1 MKKAF
6 LLLTVLLAL
15 SLCSSVLF
23 AQSGRKRAAPPDSK
37 TEKTGSAQAAES
49 AATDAE
55 AEGLSE
61 SRVGAEGETVE
72 DDVIRVDTSLV
83 TVPVTVLDRSGRYVP
98 YLRRQDFRLF
108 EDGVEQKIAYFAAV
122 DHPFTVV
129 FLIDTSG
136 STQFRLDEIQ
146 DAAMTFVSKLK
157 PEDSVMV
164 MEFDSRIK
172 VLCKA
177 TTDRNVIAKA
187 IRRTSTGGSTRL
199 YDAVDD
205 VLRKQLRTING
216 RKAVV
221 LFTDGVDT
229 ASTRA
234 TYESTLRDA
243 EEADAPIYS
252 VDYDTQGTKGIWGGQ
267 GMPGSGGV
275 IFGIPIPRPGVPGS
289 GGTGGPGS
297 TPAEYRRGVA
307 YLNALSDRTGGRFYS
322 ADTMMGIGQ
331 AFTWIA
337 EELRRQY
344 SLGYYPKLVAKE
356 GQRRQIKVRAVE
368 PDMVVKARGSYIP
381 ALKKPGTQTQ
391 PSADPVKEKTPY
403 DKAEH
408 RIQETEYSRAS
419 LAC

>member
-6 LLLTVLLAL
+6 LLLTLLLAL
-15 SLCSSVLF
+15 SLGASTLL
-23 AQSGRKRAAPPDSK
+23 AQSGRKRTTEPAAKTQKVGEKSVPAEETTATAEPD
-37 TEKTGSAQAAES
+37 
-49 AATDAE
+49 D
-55 AEGLSE
+55 GLWE

-72 DDVIRVDTSLV
+72 DDVIRVDTALV
-83 TVPVTVLDRSGRYVP
+83 TVPVTVLDRSGKYVP
-98 YLRRQDFRLF
+98 YQRRQDFRLF
-108 EDGVEQKIAYFAAV
+108 EDGVEQKIAYFASV
-122 DHPFTVV
+122 DQPFTVI

-157 PEDSVMV
+157 QEDSVMV
-164 MEFDSRIK
+164 MEFDSRIS

-177 TTDRNVIAKA
+177 TTDRNVITKA
-187 IRRTSTGGSTRL
+187 IRRTRTGGSTRL

-205 VLRKQLRTING
+205 VLRKQLKTISG

-229 ASTRA
+229 SSTRG
-234 TYESTLRDA
+234 TYESTLREA
-243 EEADAPIYS
+243 EEADAPFYS
-252 VDYDTQGTKGIWGGQ
+252 VDYDTQGTNRIWGGQ
-267 GMPGSGGV
+267 GTPGSGGI

-297 TPAEYRRGVA
+297 TPGEYRRGVA
-307 YLNALSDRTGGRFYS
+307 YLNALSDSTGGRFYS

-356 GQRRQIKVRAVE
+356 AERRQIKVRSVE
-368 PDMVVKARGSYIP
+368 PDLVVKARGSYIP
-381 ALKKPGTQTQ
+381 AVKKPSSTQ
-391 PSADPVKEKTPY
+391 PSSDPKAKKPY
-403 DKAEH
+403 DKAAENK
-408 RIQETEYSRAS
+408 RISGGY
-419 LAC
+419 